1 MRVRHIPRRCGG
13 SLAQCHLVHLTGRWG
28 SIACAQRNLA
38 RAVVAE
44 CTAQKP
50 TSRLNRRLQRR
61 LPYTMPR
68 AIGPM
73 RHLRAHGSMT
83 SGRER
88 MFSPKDCL
96 PSWLD
101 RSTDGF
107 VDNRSGVGAIMKSVP
122 ADAGWLA
129 SCVPIKSKR
138 CDIGM
143 FVPVLERQA
152 RAGVRSIPHKKAP
165 PIASRPR
172 LWNSVDSPS
181 VR

>member
-1 MRVRHIPRRCGG
+1 LLVRVRHIARRCGG
-13 SLAQCHLVHLTGRWG
+13 SLAQCGLVHLTGRWS
-28 SIACAQRNLA
+28 SITCAQRNLA

-61 LPYTMPR
+61 LACTMPR
-68 AIGPM
+68 AIGPV

-88 MFSPKDCL
+88 MFSAKDCFS
-96 PSWLD
+96 SWLD
-101 RSTDGF
+101 RSTDGV
-107 VDNRSGVGAIMKSVP
+107 VDNRSGVEAIMKSVP

-138 CDIGM
+138 LRHRNVWPGLGASGAGRRPQHPTQKSTTYC
-143 FVPVLERQA
+143 FV
-152 RAGVRSIPHKKAP
+152 
-165 PIASRPR
+165 ASLVEQR
-172 LWNSVDSPS
+172 
-181 VR
+181 